1 MKVAI
6 IGFGEAGKMFA
17 EHLQSHADVHVYDIK
32 QDAEIKAQVEQ
43 SGIQF
48 QTNLADALRDS
59 AFILSLVTADQ
70 APIAASKDYEKV

>member
-32 QDAEIKAQVEQ
+32 QDASKKTPLELRPSQAIVAMSDHLEANLKIMIDGLLGQ
-43 SGIQF
+43 S
-48 QTNLADALRDS
+48 S
-59 AFILSLVTADQ
+59 
-70 APIAASKDYEKV
+70 